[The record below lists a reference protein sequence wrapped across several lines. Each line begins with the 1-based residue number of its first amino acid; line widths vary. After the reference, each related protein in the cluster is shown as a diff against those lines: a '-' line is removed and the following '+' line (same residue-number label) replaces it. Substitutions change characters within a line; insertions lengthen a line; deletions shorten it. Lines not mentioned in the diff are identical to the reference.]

1 MLLALAREYTKQ
13 AAEIAGSLEELNT
26 KLDDQKCHFEQAKA
40 EDQAGRGAGGTQVS
54 DVPV

>member
-13 AAEIAGSLEELNT
+13 AAEIAGSLAELNT